1 MEHNVVHK
9 LTSNNTF
16 MICTDHHADHVHL
29 LQRCS
34 DCGDVKEQCS
44 TSLGFEFPK
53 TRGFSPDKAQV
64 IELVG
69 KCARCKWLT
78 KDSFG
83 LFATVRWSVWHHL
96 PLPNHLYGALLLMT
110 LKSMFFSL
118 SNASALDFRREPEA
132 SISALKSSPQWKKHK
147 DFKTGIMNEVFLNFV
162 TWAFS

>member
-1 MEHNVVHK
+1 MSKQIDQHVERVKGLGVRMTEQRLVILNELSKVSEPESAYLLKDKLDKQGYTFNISTIYRVLEFWMEHNVVHK

-53 TRGFSPDKAQV
+53 IRGFSPDKAQV

-69 KCARCKWLT
+69 HCAQCK
-78 KDSFG
+78 
-83 LFATVRWSVWHHL
+83 R
-96 PLPNHLYGALLLMT
+96 
-110 LKSMFFSL
+110 
-118 SNASALDFRREPEA
+118 
-132 SISALKSSPQWKKHK
+132 
-147 DFKTGIMNEVFLNFV
+147 
-162 TWAFS
+162 